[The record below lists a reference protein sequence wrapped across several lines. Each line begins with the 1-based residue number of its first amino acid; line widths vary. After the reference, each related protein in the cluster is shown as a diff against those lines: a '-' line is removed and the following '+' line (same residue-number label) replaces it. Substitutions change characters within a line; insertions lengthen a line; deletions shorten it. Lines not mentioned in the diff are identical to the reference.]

1 MTTLTTTP
9 RPPVAQFAHVARLL
23 GYNMGMYADANGQE
37 ALARSAER
45 LAISLRFPLR
55 LLAWST
61 PASIAPALQT
71 IIDLLQTCPP
81 EAGWQAEHLEEQYR
95 FLQALAGENDLRQNH
110 FCAVTWTHSPQPPV
124 AFWNTAGTFLTCPV
138 EHLAQLPAVFT
149 GHWHAE
155 ATHLRPYPD
164 SPDQSYVGL
173 YYAHAYQGNWTL
185 DALHPLFQQPFPLA
199 LAIDID
205 TLPPATANFKL
216 HMARNSLEAQIVNP
230 AQFGGFDPGSRAAFP
245 DVEAAA
251 DLLTQGRRLHMVR
264 LVLAIRAP
272 TRARLKEY
280 ADEVAGALAGLCEI
294 AVARW
299 QQDAMLAYFTPA
311 HPNRLPAAAPDWPWM
326 SGGVGILTGIIGL
339 PSRHDTRGP
348 LYGVDDYSGNLIFTD
363 MFARTRETAGYNAA
377 HTVILGQPGAGKTTL
392 ELILARRYALYNK
405 QIIFIEPQ
413 GHSER
418 LYRMLGR
425 DACAYHALNFSRTQI
440 NVLDRIFPSP
450 ASQVVGV
457 VHLLALLCTCA
468 INAAATDSAEG
479 RKVRQFT
486 TAETRTLYAALEA
499 VYAPYPW
506 EQPLP
511 PAETPRLEDLCRALC
526 DLDTDTGRALAD
538 ELGGL
543 FVTSIL
549 APIFNQPTNVDLRF
563 QHRIIC
569 FNVLEIDEIY
579 QPWIYTVLFQRLQ
592 RYIYTRKIAQ
602 VGELLV
608 LVDEA
613 RHLLNQPVVLA
624 AIHNMIKR
632 VRTRG
637 VAMILADQNVNT
649 YIETPMGQDILSNA
663 PYAFIGKLEGK
674 DLEKVLPLFPYLN
687 ESHKHGIIVAPPG
700 RFVYKCGREYY
711 QLRVEPSVDEYTAF
725 EGI

>member
-1 MTTLTTTP
+1 MTTLTTEP
-9 RPPVAQFAHVARLL
+9 RTHLAQFAHLARIL
-23 GYNMGMYADANGQE
+23 GYNMGMYADGGGQE

-45 LAISLRFPLR
+45 LAISLRHPLR

-71 IIDLLQTCPP
+71 ITDLLQACPP
-81 EAGWQAEHLEEQYR
+81 EAGWQAEHLEEQYG
-95 FLQALAGENDLRQNH
+95 FLQTLAGEADLRQNH
-110 FCAVTWTHSPQPPV
+110 FCAVTWTNSPQAPT

-138 EHLAQLPAVFT
+138 EPIPQLPRIFA

-155 ATHLRPYPD
+155 ADHLRPYPD

-173 YYAHAYQGNWTL
+173 YYVHNYQGHWSL
-185 DALHPLFQQPFPLA
+185 DALHPLFQQPFPVAIA
-199 LAIDID
+199 LDID
-205 TLPPATANFKL
+205 TLPPATANFKIHL
-216 HMARNSLEAQIVNP
+216 ARNSLEAQIINP
-230 AQFGGFDPGSRAAFP
+230 GQFGGFDPGSRAAFP
-245 DVEAAA
+245 DVENAA
-251 DLLTQGRRLHMVR
+251 DLMTQGRRMHMVR

-272 TRARLKEY
+272 TRAQLKEY
-280 ADEVAGALAGLCEI
+280 GEEITGTLAGLCEI
-294 AVARW
+294 APARW
-299 QQDAMLAYFTPA
+299 QQAEMLAYFTPT
-311 HPNRLPAAAPDWPWM
+311 HPARLPAQAPDWPWI
-326 SGGVGILTGIIGL
+326 SGGVGILTGIVGL

-363 MFARTRETAGYNAA
+363 MFARSRETAGYTAA

-418 LYRMLGR
+418 LLKMLGP
-425 DACAYHALNFSRTQI
+425 DACAYHALNFSKTQI

-457 VHLLALLCTCA
+457 VNLLALLCTCA
-468 INAAATDSAEG
+468 INAGGVGSETRRS
-479 RKVRQFT
+479 RQFD
-486 TAETRTLYAALEA
+486 TAETRTLYAALET
-499 VYAPYPW
+499 VYAPHPW

-511 PAETPRLEDLCRALC
+511 ADHTPRLEDLCQALR
-526 DLDTDTGRALAD
+526 DLDTGTGRALAD

-549 APIFNQPTNVDLRF
+549 APIFNRPTNVDLRF
-563 QHRIIC
+563 HHRVVC
-569 FNVLEIDEIY
+569 FNVLEIDEVY

-592 RYIYTRKIAQ
+592 RYIYTRNIAD

-649 YIETPMGQDILSNA
+649 YTETAMGQDILSNA

-674 DLEKVLPLFPYLN
+674 DLEKVLPLFPHLN

-711 QLRVEPSVDEYTAF
+711 QLRVEPSVDEYAIF